1 MKGFIAKA
9 LCGAGLLTGALGC
22 NWWGI
27 DSYSDLVDPCYPMRY
42 SNAARQETIAA
53 VAPQMS
59 NGHVLDQTVW
69 NSHFDVGSD
78 KLTSGGLAKLT
89 QLARRRPAPDA
100 VVYVQTAQ
108 DIPYDAANPDKFAQ
122 ARKELDQKRA
132 DAVQNYLVKYA
143 GPRGLSFQ
151 VLVHDPSEVGISAV
165 PAAISIAKNN
175 SGAVGILP
183 GGGAAGGASTSGGG
197 GTGTGGGAGAS
208 GGATGGT
215 GR

>member
-1 MKGFIAKA
+1 MKGFIAKT
-9 LCGAGLLTGALGC
+9 LGGAGLLAGAIGC

-27 DSYSDLVDPCYPMRY
+27 EGYSDLVDPCYPQRY
-42 SNAARQETIAA
+42 EFAARQEVLGA
-53 VAPQMS
+53 VVPQMS

-69 NSHFDVGSD
+69 NTYFEAGSD
-78 KLTSGGLAKLT
+78 KLMPGGLAKLG
-89 QLARRRPAPDA
+89 QLARRRPAPDPI
-100 VVYVQTAQ
+100 VYIETAQ
-108 DIPYDAANPDKFAQ
+108 DIAYDAASPDKMAQ

-183 GGGAAGGASTSGGG
+183 VGAGGG
-197 GTGTGGGAGAS
+197 GGVSPSGGAGAS
-208 GGATGGT
+208 GGSNGGT